1 MKRAIRR
8 GAFETN
14 SSSVHSITMC
24 TEDEWNEW
32 KRGELVWDY
41 LTEKLIPVNND
52 VGEVDNG
59 QYYSYE
65 NWFDGGWFR
74 DYYNRYHDEYTLP
87 SGEVIHAFGYYGH
100 D

>member
-8 GAFETN
+8 GVFETN

-24 TEDEWNEW
+24 SENEWNEW
-32 KRGELVWDY
+32 KRGKLVWDY
-41 LTEKLIPVNND
+41 FTEKLIPVNND
-52 VGEVDNG
+52 VGEVDNDR
-59 QYYSYE
+59 YYSYE
-65 NWFDGGWFR
+65 NWFDSDWFR
-74 DYYNRYHDEYTLP
+74 DYYDKYHDEYTLP